1 MNRILVLVEG
11 QTEERFVKDILNP
24 AFEPKGLFLLPTIIN
39 TKVVKEGPNFKGGIN
54 SYIAIKKDLQ
64 KLCGDSNASVV
75 TTMFDF
81 YGLPRDFPYWSNN
94 GSGYKKVEAAELAFA
109 KDVNNQNFLPYLQ
122 LHEFEGLL
130 FSVPEI
136 ISDALGRSAKDQ
148 LIKIRNA
155 FATPE
160 EINEGVET
168 HPSKRLLKLFPGY
181 RKPLYGSIIASR
193 IGLERIRNNC
203 PHFNEWVSKLLVL

>member
-1 MNRILVLVEG
+1 MKRVLALVEG
-11 QTEERFVKDILNP
+11 QTEERFVKDNLNP
-24 AFEPKGLFLLPTIIN
+24 ALEPKGLFLQPTIIT

-64 KLCGDSNASVV
+64 KLCGDSSALTV

-81 YGLPRDFPYWSNN
+81 YGLPRDFPHWSSD
-94 GSGYKKVEAAELAFA
+94 GSGHKKVKAAELAFA
-109 KDVNNQNFLPYLQ
+109 KDINSQKFLPYLQ

-136 ISDALGRSAKDQ
+136 ISDTLDRTARDQ

-155 FATPE
+155 FTTPE
-160 EINEGVET
+160 EINEGAET
-168 HPSKRLLKLFPGY
+168 HPSKRLLKIFPGY

-193 IGLERIRNNC
+193 IGIETIRNNC
-203 PHFNEWVSKLLVL
+203 PHFDEWVSKLLAF